1 MTGGERS
8 WVGSIPPLLH
18 TFFCLVLI
26 SYLSIY
32 LLSTVSYLLSLLY
45 LSVHNHFLT
54 VRMLQMIVVSTVY
67 IIIQHA
73 CMLQMYQHIHNIS
86 IS

>member
-8 WVGSIPPLLH
+8 WVGSIPPHFLFYLD
-18 TFFCLVLI
+18 LI

-32 LLSTVSYLLSLLY
+32 LLYLLLH

-54 VRMLQMIVVSTVY
+54 YFGISTKNDMLAKVRY
-67 IIIQHA
+67 F
-73 CMLQMYQHIHNIS
+73 CMHSYLG
-86 IS
+86 

>member
-8 WVGSIPPLLH
+8 WVGSNPPHFLFYLD
-18 TFFCLVLI
+18 LI

-32 LLSTVSYLLSLLY
+32 LLYLLLY

-54 VRMLQMIVVSTVY
+54 TGILVNVLLPVLSAVRHYT
-67 IIIQHA
+67 
-73 CMLQMYQHIHNIS
+73 
-86 IS
+86 

>member
-8 WVGSIPPLLH
+8 WVGSIPPHFLFYLD
-18 TFFCLVLI
+18 LI

-32 LLSTVSYLLSLLY
+32 LLYLLLY

-54 VRMLQMIVVSTVY
+54 NHYTISLTLYLYSTVPVY
-67 IIIQHA
+67 
-73 CMLQMYQHIHNIS
+73 
-86 IS
+86 